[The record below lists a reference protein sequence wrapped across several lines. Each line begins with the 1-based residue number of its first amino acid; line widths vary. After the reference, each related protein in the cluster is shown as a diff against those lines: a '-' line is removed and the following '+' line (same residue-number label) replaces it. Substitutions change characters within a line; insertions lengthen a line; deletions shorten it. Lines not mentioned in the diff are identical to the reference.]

1 MNKKAQ
7 SGIFIIIVAAAFLF
21 SIALYYGGLGE
32 SQPGGAS
39 LYLGENEIELFET
52 YFQAEKDIYYIELAA
67 GISLDNAD
75 KNNLEESFKENFAKY
90 LEKTEMTI
98 EDYSFTFSSEG
109 EEVTVL
115 AKTEKTLDY
124 DEGVYLYKITPS
136 FRATSLG
143 IVEDSEEERQS
154 FV

>member
-98 EDYSFTFSSEG
+98 EEG
-109 EEVTVL
+109 GLSDDSKILGYDQELMEL
-115 AKTEKTLDY
+115 AL
-124 DEGVYLYKITPS
+124 S
-136 FRATSLG
+136 NS
-143 IVEDSEEERQS
+143 IV
-154 FV
+154 VK